1 MSSSKSDMMASV
13 EDEGKD
19 RDGGGGDA
27 LVMNVS
33 FRAKDG
39 ET

>member
-1 MSSSKSDMMASV
+1 MMASV